1 MGDFTMPSLGADMES
16 GTLSQ
21 WLVGPG
27 DPVTKGDIIAV
38 VETEKSDVEIE
49 VFETGVV
56 AELLVEPGTEVA
68 VGTPLARIAEAG
80 ASPGDT
86 RPADAPTAEPAPP
99 SEAPPPSA
107 DQPDLGV
114 AIDPGGRSVHQEPAA
129 ASGGRGHRHAS
140 VVLSPLVRHLADERH
155 VDATAIAGTGPGGR
169 VTRADVERASRTDLL
184 RPSREGRVAA
194 SPRARRLADAAG
206 LDLPSLTGSG
216 PGGAVI
222 ARDVTAAEAAGAP
235 LARSAPSA
243 SPPSTAAAS
252 AAPDR
257 KQSMR
262 TAIAR
267 LMARAN
273 AEIPHYHVTSTID
286 LSTAMAW
293 LDEHNRSVAP
303 GERILPAA
311 LILRAVAV
319 AAAEVGDLNGW
330 WVDGRF
336 EPAPSVDLGV
346 AISLRGG
353 GLVTP
358 TIVGADQLAL
368 PEVMGALRGLVT
380 RSRRGGLR
388 GSDLHPASIT
398 VTNLGDQGAEE
409 VIGVIQP
416 PQVALVGVGR
426 TTDRVLAIDG
436 QAVVVPSTRLTVSGD
451 HRASDG
457 HAGSLLLA
465 AIAKA
470 LQHPDD
476 L

>member
-1 MGDFTMPSLGADMES
+1 M
-16 GTLSQ
+16 
-21 WLVGPG
+21 
-27 DPVTKGDIIAV
+27 
-38 VETEKSDVEIE
+38 
-49 VFETGVV
+49 
-56 AELLVEPGTEVA
+56 
-68 VGTPLARIAEAG
+68 
-80 ASPGDT
+80 
-86 RPADAPTAEPAPP
+86 
-99 SEAPPPSA
+99 
-107 DQPDLGV
+107 
-114 AIDPGGRSVHQEPAA
+114 
-129 ASGGRGHRHAS
+129 
-140 VVLSPLVRHLADERH
+140 VLSPLVRHLAEERH
-155 VDATAIAGTGPGGR
+155 VDAAAIAGTGPGGR

-184 RPSREGRVAA
+184 RPSREGRVDA
-194 SPRARRLADAAG
+194 SPRARRLAAASG
-206 LDLPSLTGSG
+206 IDLASLAGTGTG

-222 ARDVTAAEAAGAP
+222 ARDVMAAEAAGAP
-235 LARSAPSA
+235 LAPAAPSA
-243 SPPSTAAAS
+243 T
-252 AAPDR
+252 PDR

-267 LMARAN
+267 LMAKAN

-286 LSTAMAW
+286 LREAMAW
-293 LDEHNRSVAP
+293 LDEHNRSVPP

-319 AAAEVGDLNGW
+319 GAAEVGDLNGW

-336 EPAPSVDLGV
+336 EPSPSVDLGV

-358 TIVGADQLAL
+358 TIGGADQLAL

-388 GSDLHPASIT
+388 GSDLKPASIT

-426 TTDRVLAIDG
+426 ITDRVLAIDG
-436 QAVVVPSTRLTVSGD
+436 RAVVVPSTRLTVSGD

-465 AIAKA
+465 AITKA